1 VNRRA
6 VGPLGIVS
14 ALPEELSALLSLVE
28 AAHTSNV
35 AGRQLHQG
43 RLHGHEVVLVLCG
56 IGKVAAALTTTLLI
70 ERMGVR
76 SLLFTGV
83 AGGLGADVR
92 VGDVVVARTLLQHDM
107 DASPLFPRHQIPD
120 LRLDELPADTRLSQA
135 LCQAAR
141 TVVQRPP
148 AAVASF
154 GLGAPR
160 VHEGLVISG
169 DRFVSTSAESA
180 ALRERLPQALAVE
193 MEGAAMAQVC
203 TAYGV
208 PCAVLRTVSDRADD
222 QAHVDFPRFLAEVA
236 SPMSR
241 EIVSVALQ
249 GLQKG

>member
-1 VNRRA
+1 
-6 VGPLGIVS
+6 
-14 ALPEELSALLSLVE
+14 
-28 AAHTSNV
+28 
-35 AGRQLHQG
+35 
-43 RLHGHEVVLVLCG
+43 
-56 IGKVAAALTTTLLI
+56 
-70 ERMGVR
+70 
-76 SLLFTGV
+76 V

-120 LRLDELPADTRLSQA
+120 LRLDELPADARLSQA

>member
-1 VNRRA
+1 MNRRA
-6 VGPLGIVS
+6 AGPLGIVS

-28 AAHTSNV
+28 TAHTSNV
-35 AGRQLHQG
+35 AGRQLHEG

-249 GLQKG
+249 GLQ

>member
-1 VNRRA
+1 
-6 VGPLGIVS
+6 
-14 ALPEELSALLSLVE
+14 
-28 AAHTSNV
+28 
-35 AGRQLHQG
+35 
-43 RLHGHEVVLVLCG
+43 
-56 IGKVAAALTTTLLI
+56 
-70 ERMGVR
+70 
-76 SLLFTGV
+76 
-83 AGGLGADVR
+83 
-92 VGDVVVARTLLQHDM
+92 
-107 DASPLFPRHQIPD
+107 
-120 LRLDELPADTRLSQA
+120 
-135 LCQAAR
+135 
-141 TVVQRPP
+141 
-148 AAVASF
+148 
-154 GLGAPR
+154 LGAPR

>member
-1 VNRRA
+1 
-6 VGPLGIVS
+6 
-14 ALPEELSALLSLVE
+14 
-28 AAHTSNV
+28 
-35 AGRQLHQG
+35 
-43 RLHGHEVVLVLCG
+43 
-56 IGKVAAALTTTLLI
+56 
-70 ERMGVR
+70 
-76 SLLFTGV
+76 V

-249 GLQKG
+249 GLQ

>member
-1 VNRRA
+1 MNRRA
-6 VGPLGIVS
+6 AGPLGIVS

-28 AAHTSNV
+28 TAHTSNV
-35 AGRQLHQG
+35 AGRQLHEG
-43 RLHGHEVVLVLCG
+43 GLHGHEVVLVLCG

-249 GLQKG
+249 GLQ